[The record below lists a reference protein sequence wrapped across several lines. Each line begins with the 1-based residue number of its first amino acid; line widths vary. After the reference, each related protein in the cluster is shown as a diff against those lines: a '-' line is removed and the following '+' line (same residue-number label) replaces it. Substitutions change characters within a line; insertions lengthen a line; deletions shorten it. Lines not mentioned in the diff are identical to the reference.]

1 MVGKSA
7 TSGVNTAS
15 GPGGA
20 GQYKVTALATTN
32 SALIKTGQSRVYG
45 WLLDNLSASTRY
57 VKLYNK
63 ASAPVVGTDPVQ
75 DTISIP
81 AGGCAPFWAGDIG
94 LNYPLGIGIGITA
107 GGLDSDVA
115 PCAAGDVLAHIFYA

>member
-7 TSGVNTAS
+7 TAGVNTAA

-20 GQYKVTALATTN
+20 GQYKVTALGTTN

-45 WLLDNLSASTRY
+45 WLLNNLCAATRY
-57 VKLYNK
+57 VKIYNK
-63 ASAPVVGTDPVQ
+63 ATAPTVGTDPVQ
-75 DTISIP
+75 DPIGIP
-81 AGGCAPFWAGDIG
+81 AGGTAVFWAGDIG

-115 PCAAGDVLAHIFYA
+115 PCVAGDVIAVVFYA